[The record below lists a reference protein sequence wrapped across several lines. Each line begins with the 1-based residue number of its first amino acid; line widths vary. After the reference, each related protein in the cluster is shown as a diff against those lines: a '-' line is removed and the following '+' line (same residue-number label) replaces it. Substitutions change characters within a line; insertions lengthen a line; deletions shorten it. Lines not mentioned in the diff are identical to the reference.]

1 MSSNKLIIRII
12 QRKKEVY
19 YSLFSISISYLLC
32 WILILFISFADS
44 QVILPFF
51 FWSLA
56 VLIFKYALD
65 IYHAS
70 KKNDESISKS
80 LTFLLVFVS
89 VIINFIVALRLVIL
103 VLIDIYYTI
112 PICIYFLASILIYCI
127 LRYEIKKY
135 YFRKNKQII
144 E

>member
-1 MSSNKLIIRII
+1 MRSNKLIIRII

-44 QVILPFF
+44 QVILPFL
-51 FWSLA
+51 FWSIA

-65 IYHAS
+65 MYHAS
-70 KKNDESISKS
+70 KKNNESVSKK
-80 LTFLLVFVS
+80 LIFLLIFIS
-89 VIINFIVALRLVIL
+89 IIINFIVVLRLVIL
-103 VLIDIYYTI
+103 ILFDIYYTI
-112 PICIYFLASILIYCI
+112 PTCIYFLASVLIYYI
-127 LRYEIKKY
+127 LRREIKKY
-135 YFRKNKQII
+135 YSRKNKQII